1 MTADRVQL
9 LGIAAFGYHGVLDHE
24 RREGQ
29 PFVIDVT
36 AWTDLSAAAATD
48 DLADTLDYGALASQ
62 VVAAVERDPVD
73 LIETL
78 AARIADLVLVDE
90 RVSVVE
96 VTVHKPQA
104 PVAVTVADVSVTLTR
119 SRG

>member
-1 MTADRVQL
+1 MTSDRVQL
-9 LGIAAFGYHGVLDHE
+9 LGIDAFGFHGVLDHE

-29 PFVIDVT
+29 PFVVDVT
-36 AWTDLSAAAATD
+36 AWLDLSGAAASD
-48 DLADTLDYGALASQ
+48 DLADTLDYGGLAGE

-78 AARIADLVLVDE
+78 AARIADLVLVDA

-104 PVAVTVADVSVTLTR
+104 PVAVSVADVSVTVTR
-119 SRG
+119 SRA